1 MAAEAEEEELPVIE
15 GLNVEEGVHYSGG
28 KKLFLSLLG
37 DYYKLIATKT
47 KKMQQCL
54 ADGMIRDLTIEV
66 HALKNTSRMIGADR
80 LSALFKEME
89 DLGNANDR
97 KGLEERL
104 PEVLELYTSYKEVL
118 RSYGSLDE
126 ANLQET
132 SKEELSHILGQMA
145 DAMDDFDLDG
155 VDAAMAELEGYR
167 MPEDLAE
174 DMDAL
179 RAAVADVAME
189 EVMDLC
195 HAMVD
200 KLGKKRKVSGENDEG
215 NV

>member
-1 MAAEAEEEELPVIE
+1 M
-15 GLNVEEGVHYSGG
+15 HYSGG

-37 DYYKLIATKT
+37 DYYKLIDTKT

-132 SKEELSHILGQMA
+132 SKEELSRILGQMA

-200 KLGKKRKVSGENDEG
+200 KLGKKEK
-215 NV
+215 

>member
-1 MAAEAEEEELPVIE
+1 
-15 GLNVEEGVHYSGG
+15 
-28 KKLFLSLLG
+28 
-37 DYYKLIATKT
+37 
-47 KKMQQCL
+47 
-54 ADGMIRDLTIEV
+54 
-66 HALKNTSRMIGADR
+66 
-80 LSALFKEME
+80 
-89 DLGNANDR
+89 
-97 KGLEERL
+97 
-104 PEVLELYTSYKEVL
+104 
-118 RSYGSLDE
+118 
-126 ANLQET
+126 
-132 SKEELSHILGQMA
+132 MA

>member
-1 MAAEAEEEELPVIE
+1 MSLF
-15 GLNVEEGVHYSGG
+15 GQHYT
-28 KKLFLSLLG
+28 
-37 DYYKLIATKT
+37 LIDQKP

-80 LSALFKEME
+80 LSALFKAME

-118 RSYGSLDE
+118 RPYGSLDE

-132 SKEELSHILGQMA
+132 SKEELSRILGQMA
-145 DAMDDFDLDG
+145 NAMDDFDLDG

-200 KLGKKRKVSGENDEG
+200 KLG
-215 NV
+215 

>member
-1 MAAEAEEEELPVIE
+1 
-15 GLNVEEGVHYSGG
+15 
-28 KKLFLSLLG
+28 
-37 DYYKLIATKT
+37 
-47 KKMQQCL
+47 
-54 ADGMIRDLTIEV
+54 
-66 HALKNTSRMIGADR
+66 
-80 LSALFKEME
+80 
-89 DLGNANDR
+89 
-97 KGLEERL
+97 
-104 PEVLELYTSYKEVL
+104 
-118 RSYGSLDE
+118 
-126 ANLQET
+126 
-132 SKEELSHILGQMA
+132 MA

-200 KLGKKRKVSGENDEG
+200 KLWEKRKVSGENDEG